1 MKIQVCMWNW
11 CKKRYSEYI
20 LKRLENDVERFDM
33 KNVNLSTCACCWK
46 CEEWP
51 VVKFDKRTETAMDPI
66 KASNM
71 MLHWRQKN
79 KKKKVEVEDDY
90 GESIDEIDN

>member
-33 KNVNLSTCACCWK
+33 NNVNLSTCACCWK

-51 VVKFDKRTETAMDPI
+51 VVKFAKRTESEVSISSVKTLMQ
-66 KASNM
+66 NM
-71 MLHWRQKN
+71 GCFG
-79 KKKKVEVEDDY
+79 VY
-90 GESIDEIDN
+90 ESYILMERMG